1 MENKALKIFEAALS
15 DERLLEEISKTP
27 CPTCKDKMTVGEE
40 NAGGV
45 CTDCYFKYSDHDSST
60 GE

>member
-1 MENKALKIFEAALS
+1 VDDVDWIKSGNIEENPE
-15 DERLLEEISKTP
+15 LEEISNTP
-27 CPTCKDKMTVGEE
+27 CPTCNGKMTVGEE